1 MQTTKFLFVIG
12 TAALLTAPLTVTA
25 GPDTEAQ
32 AKLREAMRQKMA
44 ELEGKTNPA
53 PAPVVV
59 APVTPAPAPRTPT
72 VVVPVP
78 VEPAAA
84 APVAAPKSNSKFSE
98 VADPADEAA
107 AAKLREALRQQL
119 ATTPQP
125 APVVPAEPAK
135 PAAPAKP
142 RGNTPAPVF
151 SAPPTVTAAAPAS
164 PLTGSKQ
171 DRLAELLRRYK
182 ADAIT
187 PQEYHMQRAKILAE

>member
-12 TAALLTAPLTVTA
+12 TVALLTAPLAVTA

-53 PAPVVV
+53 PIVV
-59 APVTPAPAPRTPT
+59 APAAPAAQPVIKEPT

-78 VEPAAA
+78 IEPAAVP
-84 APVAAPKSNSKFSE
+84 PVAAPAPVKSNSKFSE
-98 VADPADEAA
+98 VTNSADEAA

-125 APVVPAEPAK
+125 APVAPPT
-135 PAAPAKP
+135 APAKP
-142 RGNTPAPVF
+142 KGNAPAPVF
-151 SAPPTVTAAAPAS
+151 SAPPVATAAAVPAS

-187 PQEYHMQRAKILAE
+187 PQEYHTQRAKILAE